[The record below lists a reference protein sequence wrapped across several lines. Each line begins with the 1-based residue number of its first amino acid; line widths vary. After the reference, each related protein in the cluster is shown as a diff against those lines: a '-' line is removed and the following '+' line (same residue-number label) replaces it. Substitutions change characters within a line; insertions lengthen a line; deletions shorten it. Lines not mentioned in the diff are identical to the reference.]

1 MAINQKQVLSLQQ
14 KLSPQQIQMIKLLE
28 LPAVQLEQ
36 RIKQE
41 IEDNIVLEE
50 EERSAE
56 DEEQPPQ
63 QISFD
68 EYLREDDTPSYKSR
82 INNFS
87 KDDKQRPVFL
97 TEGRSLQEYLI
108 EQLGFRNLS
117 EREMKLAVY
126 LVGSIDEDGYLRR
139 DLESV
144 ADDIAFTMGLETT
157 AEELERLLGIIH
169 ELEPAG
175 IGARDLRECLLLQ
188 MAQMPVNTRP
198 RRLAR
203 KILTSYFDEFVKKH
217 YEKLMARLQISEDD
231 FRDAIAEI
239 RHLSPKPGNLYA
251 EGGTDT
257 TPYIIP
263 DFILDYQDGR
273 FNLSLNSY
281 NVPEVRVNRRYMEM
295 IREMVGSDGRVR
307 EKDKEAIQFVKNKI
321 DSAKWF
327 ISAIKQRHDTLMRTM
342 QTILDYQQ
350 EYFKDGDK
358 SKLRPMI
365 LKDIADRTGLDV
377 STISRVVNSKYVQTQ
392 FGIILLKSLFS
403 EAMQTDSGEEVSSYE
418 IKNILQ
424 QCIDEEDKRRP
435 LTDETLMDIL
445 NSKGYRIARRTVAK
459 YREMLGIPVARLRK
473 QI

>member
-87 KDDKQRPVFL
+87 KDDKQRPVYL
-97 TEGRSLQEYLI
+97 TEGRSLQEYLV
-108 EQLGFRNLS
+108 EQLGYRNLP
-117 EREMKLAVY
+117 ERDLRLAVY
-126 LVGSIDEDGYLRR
+126 LIGSIDEDGYLRR

-157 AEELERLLGIIH
+157 AGELERLLGIIH
-169 ELEPAG
+169 EREPAG

>member
-28 LPAVQLEQ
+28 LPTVQLEQ

-50 EERSAE
+50 EEHASE
-56 DEEQPPQ
+56 EEEQPQ
-63 QISFD
+63 QISVD

-82 INNFS
+82 INNYS

-97 TEGRSLQEYLI
+97 TEGRSLPEYLL

-117 EREMKLAVY
+117 ERDMRLAAY
-126 LVGSIDEDGYLRR
+126 LVGSIDEEGYLRR
-139 DLESV
+139 DLASV
-144 ADDIAFTMGLETT
+144 ADDIAFTLGIETS
-157 AEELERLLGIIH
+157 AEELERLLGVLH

-175 IGARDLRECLLLQ
+175 IGARNLRECLLLQ
-188 MAQMPVNTRP
+188 MAQIPINSRP

-203 KILTSYFDEFVKKH
+203 KILTNYFEEFVKKH
-217 YEKLMARLQISEDD
+217 YEKLMSRLQVSEED
-231 FRDAIAEI
+231 FREAIAEI
-239 RHLSPKPGNLYA
+239 RRLSPKPGNLYA

-273 FNLSLNSY
+273 FQLSLNSY
-281 NVPEVRVNRRYMEM
+281 NVPEVRVNRRYMDM
-295 IREMVGSDGRVR
+295 IREMVGSDGTVR

-403 EAMQTDSGEEVSSYE
+403 EAMQTESGEEVSSYE

-424 QCIDEEDKRRP
+424 ECIDEEDKRHP

>member
-1 MAINQKQVLSLQQ
+1 MAINQTQVLSLQQ

-87 KDDKQRPVFL
+87 KDDKQRPVYL
-97 TEGRSLQEYLI
+97 TEGRSLQEYLV
-108 EQLGFRNLS
+108 EQLGYRNLP
-117 EREMKLAVY
+117 ERDMRLAVY
-126 LVGSIDEDGYLRR
+126 LIGSIDEDGYLRR

-157 AEELERLLGIIH
+157 AGELERLLGIIH

>member
-28 LPAVQLEQ
+28 LPTVQLEQ

-50 EERSAE
+50 EEHASE
-56 DEEQPPQ
+56 EEEQPQ
-63 QISFD
+63 QISVD

-82 INNFS
+82 INNYS

-97 TEGRSLQEYLI
+97 TEGRSLPEYLL

-117 EREMKLAVY
+117 ERDMRLAAY

-144 ADDIAFTMGLETT
+144 ADDIAFTLGIETS
-157 AEELERLLGIIH
+157 AEELERLLGVLH

-175 IGARDLRECLLLQ
+175 IGARNLRECLLLQ
-188 MAQMPVNTRP
+188 MAQIPINSRP

-203 KILTSYFDEFVKKH
+203 KILTNYFEEFVKKH
-217 YEKLMARLQISEDD
+217 YEKLMSRLQVSGED
-231 FRDAIAEI
+231 FREAIAEI
-239 RHLSPKPGNLYA
+239 RRLSPKPGNLYA

-273 FNLSLNSY
+273 FQLSLNSY
-281 NVPEVRVNRRYMEM
+281 NVPEVRVNRRYMDM
-295 IREMVGSDGRVR
+295 IREMVGSDGTVR

-403 EAMQTDSGEEVSSYE
+403 EAMQTESGEEVSSDE

-424 QCIDEEDKRRP
+424 ECIDEEDKRHP

>member
-87 KDDKQRPVFL
+87 KDDKQRPVYL
-97 TEGRSLQEYLI
+97 TEGRSLQEYLV
-108 EQLGFRNLS
+108 EQLGYRNLP
-117 EREMKLAVY
+117 ERDLRLAVY
-126 LVGSIDEDGYLRR
+126 LIGSIDEDGYLRR

-157 AEELERLLGIIH
+157 AGELERLLGIIH

-198 RRLAR
+198 RRRASTSDATTAGRCWPDSAAVSPCPSSRCFFCKSSR
-203 KILTSYFDEFVKKH
+203 KNENRPETVS
-217 YEKLMARLQISEDD
+217 
-231 FRDAIAEI
+231 
-239 RHLSPKPGNLYA
+239 
-251 EGGTDT
+251 
-257 TPYIIP
+257 
-263 DFILDYQDGR
+263 GR
-273 FNLSLNSY
+273 FFVV
-281 NVPEVRVNRRYMEM
+281 VPPVRR
-295 IREMVGSDGRVR
+295 SPGRAWR
-307 EKDKEAIQFVKNKI
+307 
-321 DSAKWF
+321 W
-327 ISAIKQRHDTLMRTM
+327 
-342 QTILDYQQ
+342 
-350 EYFKDGDK
+350 
-358 SKLRPMI
+358 RP
-365 LKDIADRTGLDV
+365 
-377 STISRVVNSKYVQTQ
+377 S
-392 FGIILLKSLFS
+392 
-403 EAMQTDSGEEVSSYE
+403 
-418 IKNILQ
+418 
-424 QCIDEEDKRRP
+424 
-435 LTDETLMDIL
+435 
-445 NSKGYRIARRTVAK
+445 
-459 YREMLGIPVARLRK
+459 
-473 QI
+473 

>member
-1 MAINQKQVLSLQQ
+1 MAINQRQIISLQQ

-28 LPAVQLEQ
+28 LPTVQLEQ

-50 EERSAE
+50 EERSP
-56 DEEQPPQ
+56 EEETEPQ
-63 QISFD
+63 QISVE
-68 EYLREDDTPSYKSR
+68 EYLREDDTPAYKSR
-82 INNFS
+82 INNYS

-97 TEGRSLQEYLI
+97 TGGRSLQEYLV
-108 EQLGFRNLS
+108 EQLQYRNLS
-117 EREMKLAVY
+117 ERDMRLAVY
-126 LVGSIDEDGYLRR
+126 LIGSIDEDGYLRR

-144 ADDIAFTMGLETT
+144 ADDIAFSVGVETT

-175 IGARDLRECLLLQ
+175 VGARNLRECLLLQ
-188 MAQMPVNTRP
+188 MEQTPQDTDLLLRGVRQEALRETHRPPAGLRGGFPRGHRRDPAPVAQTGQPLRRGGHRHDALHHPRFHPRLPGRP
-198 RRLAR
+198 FPALAQLLQRARGADQPPLCGDDPRHGFVRRQR
-203 KILTSYFDEFVKKH
+203 S
-217 YEKLMARLQISEDD
+217 RQ
-231 FRDAIAEI
+231 
-239 RHLSPKPGNLYA
+239 G
-251 EGGTDT
+251 
-257 TPYIIP
+257 
-263 DFILDYQDGR
+263 Q
-273 FNLSLNSY
+273 
-281 NVPEVRVNRRYMEM
+281 
-295 IREMVGSDGRVR
+295 
-307 EKDKEAIQFVKNKI
+307 EAIQFVKSKI

-350 EYFKDGDK
+350 EYFKDGDQ

-365 LKDIADRTGLDV
+365 LKDIADRTALDV

-403 EAMQTDSGEEVSSYE
+403 EAMQTESGEEVSSYE

-424 QCIDEEDKRRP
+424 RCIDEEDKRHP

-445 NSKGYRIARRTVAK
+445 NAKGYRIARRTVAK
-459 YREMLGIPVARLRK
+459 YREMLNIPVARLRK

>member
-28 LPAVQLEQ
+28 LPTVQLEQ

-41 IEDNIVLEE
+41 IEENIVLEE
-50 EERSAE
+50 EERPAE
-56 DEEQPPQ
+56 DEQAPQ
-63 QISFD
+63 QISVD
-68 EYLREDDTPSYKSR
+68 EYLREDDTPAYKSR
-82 INNFS
+82 INNYS
-87 KDDKQRPVFL
+87 KDDKPRPVYL
-97 TEGRSLQEYLI
+97 TGGRSLQEYLV
-108 EQLGFRNLS
+108 EQLGYRNLS
-117 EREMKLAVY
+117 EREMRLTVF
-126 LVGSIDEDGYLRR
+126 LIGSIDEDGYLRR
-139 DLESV
+139 DLDSV
-144 ADDIAFTMGLETT
+144 ADDIAFTVGMETT

-175 IGARDLRECLLLQ
+175 VGARNLRECLLLQ
-188 MAQMPVNTRP
+188 MEQLPVRTRS

-203 KILTSYFDEFVKKH
+203 RILTNYFDEFVKKH
-217 YEKLMARLQISEDD
+217 YEKLMARLQVSEED
-231 FRDAIAEI
+231 FREAIGEI
-239 RHLSPKPGNLYA
+239 KRLSPKPGNLYT

-263 DFILDYQDGR
+263 DFILDYHDGQ
-273 FNLSLNSY
+273 FDLSLNSY
-281 NVPEVRVNRRYMEM
+281 NVPEVRVNRRYTEM
-295 IREMVGSDGRVR
+295 IREMVAPDGTVR
-307 EKDKEAIQFVKNKI
+307 EKDREAIQFVKNKI

-327 ISAIKQRHDTLMRTM
+327 ISAIRQRHDTLMRTM
-342 QTILDYQQ
+342 QTILDYQRD
-350 EYFKDGDK
+350 YFRDGDK

-403 EAMQTDSGEEVSSYE
+403 EAMQTESGEEVSSYE

-424 QCIDEEDKRRP
+424 ECIDEEDKRKP

-445 NSKGYRIARRTVAK
+445 NAKGYRIARRTVAK

>member
-1 MAINQKQVLSLQQ
+1 MAITQKQVLSLQQ
-14 KLSPQQIQMIKLLE
+14 KLSPQQIQTIKLLE
-28 LPAVQLEQ
+28 LPAMQLEQ

-41 IEDNIVLEE
+41 IENNIVLEE
-50 EERSAE
+50 DERTPEE
-56 DEEQPPQ
+56 EEPQ
-63 QISFD
+63 QISVD
-68 EYLREDDTPSYKSR
+68 EYLREDETPSYKSR
-82 INNFS
+82 INNYS
-87 KDDKQRPVFL
+87 KDDKQRPVIL
-97 TEGRSLQEYLI
+97 SEGRSLQEYLV
-108 EQLGFRNLS
+108 EQLGYRNLS
-117 EREMKLAVY
+117 EREMRLATY

-139 DLESV
+139 ELDAI
-144 ADDIAFTMGLETT
+144 ADDIAFTLGIETT
-157 AEELERLLGIIH
+157 AEELERLLDVIH
-169 ELEPAG
+169 DLEPAG
-175 IGARDLRECLLLQ
+175 IGARNLRECLLLQ
-188 MAQMPVNTRP
+188 MGQLPMNTP
-198 RRLAR
+198 ARRLAR
-203 KILTSYFDEFVKKH
+203 RILTDYFDEFVKKH
-217 YEKLMARLQISEDD
+217 YEKLISRLQVSEEE

-239 RHLSPKPGNLYA
+239 RRLTPKPGNLYA

-257 TPYIIP
+257 TPYIVP
-263 DFILDYQDGR
+263 DFILDYHDGR
-273 FNLSLNSY
+273 FDLSLNSS
-281 NVPEVRVNRRYMEM
+281 NIPEVRINRRYAEM
-295 IREMVGSDGRVR
+295 LRDMVAPDGTVKAENRE
-307 EKDKEAIQFVKNKI
+307 ALQFVKSKI

-342 QTILDYQQ
+342 QTILDYQK

-403 EAMQTDSGEEVSSYE
+403 EAMQTESGEEVSSYE

-424 QCIDEEDKRRP
+424 QCIDEEDKRHP

-459 YREMLGIPVARLRK
+459 YREMLNIPVARLRK

>member
-87 KDDKQRPVFL
+87 KDDKQRPVYL
-97 TEGRSLQEYLI
+97 TEGRSLQEYLV
-108 EQLGFRNLS
+108 EQLGYRNLP
-117 EREMKLAVY
+117 ERDLRLAVY
-126 LVGSIDEDGYLRR
+126 LIGSIDEDGYLRR

-157 AEELERLLGIIH
+157 AGELERLLGIIH

-217 YEKLMARLQISEDD
+217 YEKLMARLQISEAD

-273 FNLSLNSY
+273 FSLSLNSY

>member
-68 EYLREDDTPSYKSR
+68 EYLREDDTPSYKNR

-87 KDDKQRPVFL
+87 KDDKQRPVYL
-97 TEGRSLQEYLI
+97 TEGRSLQEYLV
-108 EQLGFRNLS
+108 EQLGYRNLP
-117 EREMKLAVY
+117 ERDMRLAVY
-126 LVGSIDEDGYLRR
+126 LIGSIDEDGYLRR

-157 AEELERLLGIIH
+157 AGELERLLGIIH

>member
-28 LPAVQLEQ
+28 LPTVQLEQ

-50 EERSAE
+50 EEHASE
-56 DEEQPPQ
+56 EEEQPQ
-63 QISFD
+63 QISVD

-82 INNFS
+82 INNYS

-97 TEGRSLQEYLI
+97 TEGRSLPEYLL

-117 EREMKLAVY
+117 ERDMRLAAY

-144 ADDIAFTMGLETT
+144 ADDIAFTLGIETS
-157 AEELERLLGIIH
+157 AEELERLLGVLH

-175 IGARDLRECLLLQ
+175 IGARNLRECLLLQ
-188 MAQMPVNTRP
+188 MAQIPINSRP

-203 KILTSYFDEFVKKH
+203 KILTNYFEEFVKKH
-217 YEKLMARLQISEDD
+217 YEKLMSRLQVSEED
-231 FRDAIAEI
+231 FREAIAEI
-239 RHLSPKPGNLYA
+239 RRLSPKPGNLYA

-273 FNLSLNSY
+273 FQLSLNSY
-281 NVPEVRVNRRYMEM
+281 NVPEVRVNRRYMDM
-295 IREMVGSDGRVR
+295 IREMVGSDGTVR
-307 EKDKEAIQFVKNKI
+307 EKDKEAIQFVKNKN

-418 IKNILQ
+418 SRISSSSAST
-424 QCIDEEDKRRP
+424 RRINAS
-435 LTDETLMDIL
+435 L
-445 NSKGYRIARRTVAK
+445 
-459 YREMLGIPVARLRK
+459 
-473 QI
+473 

>member
-1 MAINQKQVLSLQQ
+1 MAINQRQIISLQQ

-28 LPAVQLEQ
+28 LPTVQLEQ

-41 IEDNIVLEE
+41 IEENIVLEE
-50 EERSAE
+50 EERSPEE
-56 DEEQPPQ
+56 DVEPQ
-63 QISFD
+63 QISVE
-68 EYLREDDTPSYKSR
+68 EYLREDDTPAYKSR
-82 INNFS
+82 INNYS

-97 TEGRSLQEYLI
+97 SGGRSLQEYLV
-108 EQLGFRNLS
+108 EQLGYRNLS
-117 EREMKLAVY
+117 ERDMRLAVY
-126 LVGSIDEDGYLRR
+126 LIGSIDEDGYLRR

-144 ADDIAFTMGLETT
+144 ADDIAFSVGLETS
-157 AEELERLLGIIH
+157 AGELERLLGIIH

-175 IGARDLRECLLLQ
+175 VGARNLRECLLLQ
-188 MAQMPVNTRP
+188 MNQKAINTRP

-203 KILTSYFDEFVKKH
+203 KILTSYFEEFVKKH
-217 YEKLMARLQISEDD
+217 YEKLIARLQISEDD
-231 FRDAIAEI
+231 FREAIVEI

-273 FNLSLNSY
+273 FHLSLNSY
-281 NVPEVRVNRRYMEM
+281 NVPEVRINRRYVEM
-295 IREMVGSDGRVR
+295 IRDMVSSDGSVK
-307 EKDKEAIQFVKNKI
+307 EKDKEAIQFVKSKI

-327 ISAIKQRHDTLMRTM
+327 ISAIRQRHDTLMRTM

-350 EYFKDGDK
+350 EYFKDGDQ

-403 EAMQTDSGEEVSSYE
+403 EAMQTESGEEVSSYE

-459 YREMLGIPVARLRK
+459 YREMLNIPVARLRK

>member
-28 LPAVQLEQ
+28 LPTVQLEQ

-41 IEDNIVLEE
+41 IENNIVLEE
-50 EERSAE
+50 EERRTE
-56 DEEQPPQ
+56 DEEQQPQ
-63 QISFD
+63 EISVD
-68 EYLREDDTPSYKSR
+68 EYLREDETPSYKSR
-82 INNFS
+82 INNYS
-87 KDDKQRPVFL
+87 KDDKQRPVYL

-108 EQLGFRNLS
+108 EQLGYRNLP
-117 EREMKLAVY
+117 EREQRLAVY
-126 LVGSIDEDGYLRR
+126 LVGSLDEDGYLRR

-144 ADDIAFTMGLETT
+144 ADDIAFTVGIETT
-157 AEELERLLGIIH
+157 AAELERVLGVIH

-175 IGARDLRECLLLQ
+175 VGARNLQECLLLQ
-188 MAQMPVNTRP
+188 MDQLPSDTPA

-203 KILTSYFDEFVKKH
+203 RILTSYFDEFVKKH
-217 YEKLMARLQISEDD
+217 YEKLIARLQVSEEE
-231 FRDAIAEI
+231 FREAIVEI

-263 DFILDYQDGR
+263 DFILDYQDGH
-273 FNLSLNSY
+273 FQLSLNSY
-281 NVPEVRVNRRYMEM
+281 NVPEVRINRRYVEM
-295 IREMVGSDGRVR
+295 MRDMVGPDGKVR
-307 EKDKEAIQFVKNKI
+307 EKDRDAVQFVKSKI

-350 EYFKDGDK
+350 EYFKDGDR

-403 EAMQTDSGEEVSSYE
+403 EAMQTESGEEVSSYE
-418 IKNILQ
+418 IKHILQ
-424 QCIDEEDKRRP
+424 ECIDEEDKRHP

-445 NSKGYRIARRTVAK
+445 NAKGYRIARRTVAK

>member
-87 KDDKQRPVFL
+87 KDDKQRPVYL
-97 TEGRSLQEYLI
+97 TEGRSLQEYLV
-108 EQLGFRNLS
+108 EQLGYRNLP
-117 EREMKLAVY
+117 ERDLRLAVY
-126 LVGSIDEDGYLRR
+126 LIGSIDEDGYLRR

-157 AEELERLLGIIH
+157 AGELERLLGIIH

-263 DFILDYQDGR
+263 DFILDYQDGH
-273 FNLSLNSY
+273 FQLSLNSY

>member
-1 MAINQKQVLSLQQ
+1 MAITQKQVLSLQQ
-14 KLSPQQIQMIKLLE
+14 KLSPQQIQTIKLLE
-28 LPAVQLEQ
+28 LPAMQLEQ

-41 IEDNIVLEE
+41 IENNIVLEE
-50 EERSAE
+50 DERTPEE
-56 DEEQPPQ
+56 EEPQ
-63 QISFD
+63 QISVD
-68 EYLREDDTPSYKSR
+68 EYLREDETPSYKSR
-82 INNFS
+82 INNYS
-87 KDDKQRPVFL
+87 KDDKQRPVIL
-97 TEGRSLQEYLI
+97 SEGRSLQEYLV
-108 EQLGFRNLS
+108 EQLGYRNLS
-117 EREMKLAVY
+117 EREMKLATY

-139 DLESV
+139 ELDAI
-144 ADDIAFTMGLETT
+144 ADDIAFTLGVETT
-157 AEELERLLGIIH
+157 AEELERLLDVIH
-169 ELEPAG
+169 DLEPAG
-175 IGARDLRECLLLQ
+175 IGARNLRECLLLQ
-188 MAQMPVNTRP
+188 MGQLPMNTP
-198 RRLAR
+198 ARRLAR
-203 KILTSYFDEFVKKH
+203 RILTDYFDEFVKKH
-217 YEKLMARLQISEDD
+217 YEKLISRLQVSEEE

-239 RHLSPKPGNLYA
+239 RRLTPKPGNLYA

-257 TPYIIP
+257 TPYIVP
-263 DFILDYQDGR
+263 DFILDYHDGR
-273 FNLSLNSY
+273 FDLSLNSS
-281 NVPEVRVNRRYMEM
+281 NIPEVRINRRYAEM
-295 IREMVGSDGRVR
+295 LRDMVAPDGTVKAEDRE
-307 EKDKEAIQFVKNKI
+307 ALQFVKSKI

-342 QTILDYQQ
+342 QTILDYQK

-403 EAMQTDSGEEVSSYE
+403 EAMQTESGEEVSSYE

-424 QCIDEEDKRRP
+424 QCIDEEDKRHP

-459 YREMLGIPVARLRK
+459 YREMLNIPVARLRK

>member
-87 KDDKQRPVFL
+87 KDDKQRPVYL
-97 TEGRSLQEYLI
+97 TEGRSLQEYLV
-108 EQLGFRNLS
+108 EQLGYRNLP
-117 EREMKLAVY
+117 ERDLRLAVY
-126 LVGSIDEDGYLRR
+126 LIGSIDEDGYLRR

-157 AEELERLLGIIH
+157 AGELERLLGIIH

-327 ISAIKQRHDTLMRTM
+327 ILAIKQRHDTLMRTM

>member
-28 LPAVQLEQ
+28 LPTVQLEQ

-50 EERSAE
+50 EEHASE
-56 DEEQPPQ
+56 EEEQPQ
-63 QISFD
+63 QISVD

-82 INNFS
+82 INNYS

-97 TEGRSLQEYLI
+97 TEGRSLPEYLL

-117 EREMKLAVY
+117 ERDMRLAAY

-144 ADDIAFTMGLETT
+144 ADDIAFTLGIETS
-157 AEELERLLGIIH
+157 AEELERLLGVLH

-175 IGARDLRECLLLQ
+175 IGARNLRECLLLQ
-188 MAQMPVNTRP
+188 MAQIPINSRP

-203 KILTSYFDEFVKKH
+203 KILTNYFEEFVKKH
-217 YEKLMARLQISEDD
+217 YEKLMSRLQVSEED
-231 FRDAIAEI
+231 FREAIAEI
-239 RHLSPKPGNLYA
+239 RRLSPKPGNLYA

-273 FNLSLNSY
+273 FQLSLNSY
-281 NVPEVRVNRRYMEM
+281 NVPEVRVNRRYMDM
-295 IREMVGSDGRVR
+295 IREMVGSDGTVR

-392 FGIILLKSLFS
+392 FGIILL
-403 EAMQTDSGEEVSSYE
+403 
-418 IKNILQ
+418 
-424 QCIDEEDKRRP
+424 
-435 LTDETLMDIL
+435 
-445 NSKGYRIARRTVAK
+445 
-459 YREMLGIPVARLRK
+459 
-473 QI
+473 